1 MPRAIITGVILTIV
15 VYLFVNVGFL
25 CALTVEDIKS
35 SSLIAETFAFELA
48 GIRIIS
54 IWILYEILETKF
66 IISYF
71 WQCSS
76 STFNLALLF
85 IGPTLATPL
94 SLLVFLSLFGSFLG
108 SSLFA
113 GRWCFAASRE
123 DHLPRYLKE
132 KNVTK
137 FI

>member
-54 IWILYEILETKF
+54 IWILYKIRESTTLL
-66 IISYF
+66 S
-71 WQCSS
+71 QC
-76 STFNLALLF
+76 L
-85 IGPTLATPL
+85 I
-94 SLLVFLSLFGSFLG
+94 LLVLTLG
-108 SSLFA
+108 
-113 GRWCFAASRE
+113 
-123 DHLPRYLKE
+123 
-132 KNVTK
+132 
-137 FI
+137 